1 MRMIVD
7 RFEGELAIIELENG
21 EFIDL
26 PKKVLPNNANEGSV
40 INIICDDE
48 ETQQL
53 KVTAKKK
60 MQSIFHN

>member
-26 PKKVLPNNANEGSV
+26 PKKILPNNANEGSV
-40 INIICDDE
+40 INII
-48 ETQQL
+48 
-53 KVTAKKK
+53 
-60 MQSIFHN
+60 